1 MGSIG
6 DITGVESMDTIS
18 TNMHLGAGYHQCK
31 VARRGKIS
39 SSHFDVSVERGG
51 DPTIF
56 APSHL
61 SSFDAQPENGFN
73 TCFIGTRNTDKCKQ
87 NITSSFDPRFLSC
100 LTCNLEHPV
109 LEAIGGSNTPVT
121 LVLSDQS
128 FPPAVEGGEGGN
140 CLRIVRVEDGLL
152 GEIADLA
159 LEMFPRGLPDNSIV
173 LLGSGSHLLRVGSSG
188 YSRAW
193 VECNG
198 KLARLGKSVQICPL
212 PPILSGPN
220 PGSIFRSIV
229 ELRCWVSSVFGTDAR
244 GLAEL
249 WDMTLSNTKSNTS
262 TCSQLITPH
271 TYSLLYPADLKCGS
285 LIPLSFV
292 SNSSSPASVLGP
304 SCKTVSEL
312 LLAISLSLNRDF
324 HANLGP
330 ELNLPR
336 DHSFSEPGAKE
347 MHFVMIGG
355 SHTKKTAPHLRAMG
369 VKVTDLSIPG
379 WVSNT
384 INGQQ
389 LMDRVRSA
397 TLPSDAI
404 FVLDLLGNSSVR
416 FRQADETSSLP
427 VKLNGHYHLLGDLEV
442 MGNTHIESALFPVSH
457 LYKQLIKSN
466 DKIFAPP
473 IPRNVFGSC
482 CFDLGHGAN
491 IRRQGHGEKM
501 LSEYSRV
508 RQGMKSTLLG
518 DRVSNMRVLDTMGC
532 LTNSTNPPEQLAALK
547 QITAKDNVHLTEDG
561 YKALAAGLLKEAI
574 SMSEPRVKGKSKGT
588 VRHQT
593 VNWNGFISHCGIGK
607 SSLKAAKKSAST
619 SRPTPYSRS
628 SR

>member
-1 MGSIG
+1 
-6 DITGVESMDTIS
+6 
-18 TNMHLGAGYHQCK
+18 
-31 VARRGKIS
+31 
-39 SSHFDVSVERGG
+39 
-51 DPTIF
+51 
-56 APSHL
+56 
-61 SSFDAQPENGFN
+61 
-73 TCFIGTRNTDKCKQ
+73 
-87 NITSSFDPRFLSC
+87 
-100 LTCNLEHPV
+100 
-109 LEAIGGSNTPVT
+109 
-121 LVLSDQS
+121 
-128 FPPAVEGGEGGN
+128 
-140 CLRIVRVEDGLL
+140 
-152 GEIADLA
+152 
-159 LEMFPRGLPDNSIV
+159 
-173 LLGSGSHLLRVGSSG
+173 
-188 YSRAW
+188 
-193 VECNG
+193 
-198 KLARLGKSVQICPL
+198 
-212 PPILSGPN
+212 
-220 PGSIFRSIV
+220 
-229 ELRCWVSSVFGTDAR
+229 
-244 GLAEL
+244 
-249 WDMTLSNTKSNTS
+249 
-262 TCSQLITPH
+262 
-271 TYSLLYPADLKCGS
+271 LYPADLKCGS

-574 SMSEPRVKGKSKGT
+574 SMSEPRVKGKSKVT